1 MCWAFSHQNIIEI
14 AQGHI
19 SLLERHLAPLE
30 LIHSDLC
37 EMNGVLTK
45 GGKSYFMTLIDDASR
60 FCYVYLLK
68 TKDEALDYFKI
79 YKAEVENQLERK
91 IKRLRSDRGGE
102 FFPKVF
108 DDFCAEHG
116 IIHERTPPIHPN
128 QTGLLKGKTIR

>member
-68 TKDEALDYFKI
+68 TKDEALD
-79 YKAEVENQLERK
+79 RK